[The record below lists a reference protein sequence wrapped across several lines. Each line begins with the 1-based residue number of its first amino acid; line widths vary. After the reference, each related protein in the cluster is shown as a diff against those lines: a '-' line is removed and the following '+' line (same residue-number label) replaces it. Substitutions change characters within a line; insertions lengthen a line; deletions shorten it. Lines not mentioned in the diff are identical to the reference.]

1 MVLEKRWLFSIGN
14 GAEIRPLE
22 KGRKCSVMTYNNK
35 WYHFMLQVHFSRM
48 EYPTFINWTSTFPFK
63 DICGYFQCAPFPR
76 LQTGKVVW
84 VLSFDP

>member
-1 MVLEKRWLFSIGN
+1 MVLEKRWLFSVGN

-22 KGRKCSVMTYNNK
+22 KGRKCSVMSYNNK

-63 DICGYFQCAPFPR
+63 TWLALFI
-76 LQTGKVVW
+76 L
-84 VLSFDP
+84 